1 MEALRSMA
9 RGAAQDQMAALGAG
23 LAALILL
30 VTAWVLGV
38 AAVVLLL
45 AGALGMV
52 GALATVTG
60 GLVVLAVAIV
70 GLTRMR
76 NRRTADERAA
86 TRALWT
92 ATAVN
97 AAGTL
102 LRRGALRRSEATAP
116 AQASVDGGEGRG
128 GGGKTGGGGRSAL
141 LIGGGIALILLGL
154 FYPSGTEEEAE
165 PEVGPGPEDAA

>member
-1 MEALRSMA
+1 V
-9 RGAAQDQMAALGAG
+9 AALGAV

-38 AAVVLLL
+38 TAVVLLL

-60 GLVVLAVAIV
+60 GLVVLALAIV
-70 GLTRMR
+70 GLTRWR
-76 NRRTADERAA
+76 NRRTADDRAA

-102 LRRGALRRSEATAP
+102 LRRGPLRRSEAAAP
-116 AQASVDGGEGRG
+116 GQASVDGGDGTG
-128 GGGKTGGGGRSAL
+128 GGGKAGGGHRSAL

-154 FYPSGTEEEAE
+154 FLPSGTEEETE
-165 PEVGPGPEDAA
+165 PGAGPGPEDAA